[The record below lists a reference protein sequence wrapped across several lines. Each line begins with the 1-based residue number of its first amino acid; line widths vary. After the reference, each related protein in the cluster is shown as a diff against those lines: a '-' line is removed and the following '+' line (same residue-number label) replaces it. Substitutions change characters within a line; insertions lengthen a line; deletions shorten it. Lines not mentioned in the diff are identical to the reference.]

1 MYIVPTFLP
10 HTEGKYLMNYKLIIA
25 AAAAIGLYGCQQEAE
40 QNKSAKVEQATP
52 VEAPAKEVVAKKTE
66 LVSGID
72 KSGFDESVRPQD
84 DFFDYVNGSWV
95 ANTEMPADKAR
106 WGTFD
111 ALREQSQKD
120 IRSLVDEVSAA
131 ENVSPGSPSQKI
143 RDFYNAYMD
152 EETATARGIEAIQ
165 SDLDSI
171 TAIKNRDELARA
183 FGTLGVYGVNSPIG
197 MFLFSDMK
205 DPDTQ
210 AVYLMQADLT
220 LPDRDYYLEDDEQFV
235 SGRQLFL
242 AYATDIFNLAGYS
255 EPADRA
261 ERLLALEKSL
271 AEVMWTKEENR
282 DWSKRY
288 NPMSLAEL
296 KDMAPQIDWEPGLDA
311 SQLGGRENYIVSQ
324 VSYFEAADDIIAATP
339 LDTWKDY
346 LTLQTIRT
354 FAPELG
360 NDYSKLSFEFFSKG
374 LRGIDEEE
382 ERWKRAV
389 GSVNDNMGE
398 LLGQLYVEKYF
409 QAESKKR
416 MDVMIGNLMKAY
428 EVSINELE
436 WMSEETKQQA
446 LDKLH
451 KFKPKIGYPDKW
463 KDYSKLN
470 VKEGDLMA
478 NIKSGKVF
486 EYDREIAK
494 LDKPV
499 DKTEWGMTP
508 QTVNAYYNPVWNE
521 IVFPA
526 SILQPPFFN
535 VFADDAVNYGG
546 IGAVIG
552 HEIGHGFDDSGRR
565 FDGDGILRDWWTD
578 EDTEKFEIRK
588 NALAA
593 QYDGY
598 EVIDGLTINGQFT
611 SGENIGDLGGLSIA
625 YLAYK
630 MSLDGKEAPVIDGW
644 TGDQRFFLGWA
655 QVWRA
660 KARDAEAKRLLTVD
674 SHSPPKFRAN
684 GAAVNVPEFYQA
696 FDIKEGDGMYLPPE
710 ERVKIW

>member
-1 MYIVPTFLP
+1 
-10 HTEGKYLMNYKLIIA
+10 
-25 AAAAIGLYGCQQEAE
+25 
-40 QNKSAKVEQATP
+40 
-52 VEAPAKEVVAKKTE
+52 
-66 LVSGID
+66 
-72 KSGFDESVRPQD
+72 
-84 DFFDYVNGSWV
+84 
-95 ANTEMPADKAR
+95 
-106 WGTFD
+106 
-111 ALREQSQKD
+111 
-120 IRSLVDEVSAA
+120 
-131 ENVSPGSPSQKI
+131 
-143 RDFYNAYMD
+143 
-152 EETATARGIEAIQ
+152 
-165 SDLDSI
+165 
-171 TAIKNRDELARA
+171 
-183 FGTLGVYGVNSPIG
+183 
-197 MFLFSDMK
+197 
-205 DPDTQ
+205 
-210 AVYLMQADLT
+210 LMQAGLT

-235 SGRQLFL
+235 TGRQLFL
-242 AYATDIFNLAGYS
+242 AYATDIFDLAGYT

-346 LTLQTIRT
+346 LTLQTIRA

-360 NDYSKLSFEFFSKG
+360 NDYSKLSFDFFSKG

-409 QAESKKR
+409 QAESKRR
-416 MDVMIGNLMKAY
+416 MDVMIENLMKAY